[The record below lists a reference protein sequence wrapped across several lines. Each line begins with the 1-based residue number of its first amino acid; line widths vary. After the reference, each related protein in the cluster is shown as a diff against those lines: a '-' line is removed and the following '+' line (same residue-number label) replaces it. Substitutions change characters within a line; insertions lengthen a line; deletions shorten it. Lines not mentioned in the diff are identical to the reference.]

1 MRSDPVAAPQT
12 DRRRVPVRRIQPSR
26 GIVPIDFAELWRYKE
41 LLYFLTWR
49 DIKSR
54 YKQTLLGPV
63 WAILRPLVTMVV
75 FSVIFGTLAGIDSG
89 TGKPY
94 PLFVFAGL
102 LAWMYLS
109 SAVTGGS
116 SSMLANTSLVSKA
129 YFPRLFAPAASV
141 TAPVV
146 DLVLSLVVLAGLFA
160 WFGEAPSLA
169 VVMLPGFLMLALFLG
184 LGISLWLASVTVRYR
199 DVPFALPFVTQ
210 LWMFSTP
217 VIYPVTFV
225 PERWRWLLELNPAT
239 AIVEGFRWS
248 LLGSPAPSALALAT
262 SLAFATTL
270 LISGAYYFKRAE
282 RTLADMM

>member
-1 MRSDPVAAPQT
+1 
-12 DRRRVPVRRIQPSR
+12 VPVRRIQPSR
-26 GIVPIDFAELWRYKE
+26 GLVPIDFAELWRYKE

-54 YKQTLLGPV
+54 YKQTFLGPL
-63 WAILRPLVTMVV
+63 WAILRPLVTMVI

-102 LAWMYLS
+102 VAWLYLA

-116 SSMLANTSLVSKA
+116 SSMVANTSLVAKA
-129 YFPRLFAPAASV
+129 YFPRLFAPAAAA

-146 DLVLSLVVLAGLFA
+146 DLALSLVVLAGLFI
-160 WFGEAPSLA
+160 WFGEVPSLH
-169 VVMLPGFLMLALFLG
+169 VLMLPAFLLLALLLA

-199 DVPFALPFVTQ
+199 DVPFALPFATQ

-225 PERWRWLLELNPAT
+225 PEKWQWLLELNPAT

-248 LLGSPAPSALALAT
+248 MIGGQAPRALALGA
-262 SLAFATTL
+262 SVAFAVSL
-270 LISGAYYFKRAE
+270 VISGAYYFKRAE